1 VVAEEVRKLA
11 ERSATAAT
19 EIRGLTDQTEAAVSR
34 GIESVANTLGK
45 LDSIRDRIGEVTL
58 QVQGVADLSRGQ
70 EAASQEVDGLMAGT
84 ADKLQQN
91 AAATQELAA
100 TVTEITRTAE
110 ELSKVADG
118 LRVLVQRFRL

>member
-1 VVAEEVRKLA
+1 
-11 ERSATAAT
+11 
-19 EIRGLTDQTEAAVSR
+19 
-34 GIESVANTLGK
+34 
-45 LDSIRDRIGEVTL
+45 
-58 QVQGVADLSRGQ
+58 VQGVADLSRGQ